1 MRRPQLNEDIT
12 ALRYYI
18 QEWIDTQYPKVTW
31 NGLFSKAGLSN
42 GSATNWRRGK
52 IKKFPRVETL
62 YKLSEAMGLER
73 SQLLAV
79 AGMYGELSVVVTRTE
94 TAGELTPRE
103 AGLLSAFR
111 SLSEGYQSIIFS
123 QVTAM
128 AHANN

>member
-1 MRRPQLNEDIT
+1 MNEDIT
-12 ALRYYI
+12 PLRHYI
-18 QEWIDTQYPKVTW
+18 QEWIDSQYPKVTW
-31 NGLFSKAGLSN
+31 NGLFAKAGLSN

-52 IKKFPRVETL
+52 IKKFPKVETL

-79 AGMYGELSVVVTRTE
+79 AGMYGELSVAVTRTE

-103 AGLLSAFR
+103 SGLLSAFR
-111 SLSEGYQSIIFS
+111 SLSEGYQSIVFS

>member
-1 MRRPQLNEDIT
+1 MNENI
-12 ALRYYI
+12 APLRHYI
-18 QEWIDTQYPKVTW
+18 QEWIDAQHPRLTW
-31 NGLFSKAGLSN
+31 NGLFAKAGLSN

-62 YKLSEAMGLER
+62 CKLSEAMGLER

-79 AGMYGELSVVVTRTE
+79 AGMYGELSVAVTRTQ
-94 TAGELTPRE
+94 TVGELTPRE

-111 SLSEGYQSIIFS
+111 SLSEGYQSIVFS